1 MAKKSR
7 KKPAKKAVKPAARR
21 PSRALK
27 FVSVKK
33 ESKYG
38 PALYGMR
45 IYYEGKRPPGLDK
58 DTGAFKFGKHIL
70 ETLKAKF
77 GPDFRL
83 VVTPTG
89 NSVTVKKNAQRK
101 EIRWVRV
108 SQELL
113 QGMGSDLRARTRDI
127 MLDIVRHAF
136 GTVFPE
142 YFTRAAVAAY
152 VPDELAQVLAR
163 ADVKR
168 MSDGDKAAVLKMLPE
183 FLASES
189 IKSVNLIKA
198 TEIETLRGL
207 EADFRAAIGHGH
219 PESWW
224 QTYIKGKILIIQ
236 QGYIRV
242 IDRVN
247 IAVAGTKFPDFL
259 LVTHDGYLDI
269 LEIKKPDTSL
279 LKHDKSR
286 DNYHWDVEMAKAII
300 QTENYIEKVMEV
312 GPLLCQEL
320 KEKHGIELRVLRP
333 RGIILAGDSRSI
345 KTPKEKNDFR
355 LLSLSLKNI
364 TVVTYDELLARLSNY
379 IGALEAHLPAGK
391 KGDEQAAEDK
401 VGKAAS

>member
-1 MAKKSR
+1 MAKKT
-7 KKPAKKAVKPAARR
+7 KKKSVSPKTHKQTKRR
-21 PSRALK
+21 RALK
-27 FVSVKK
+27 FVTVTK

-38 PALYGMR
+38 KSLYGLR
-45 IYYEGKRPPGLDK
+45 VYYEGARPQGLDK
-58 DTGAFKFGKHIL
+58 DTGKFKFGKHIF
-70 ETLKAKF
+70 ETLQKRF
-77 GPDFRL
+77 GADFRL
-83 VVTPTG
+83 VLSKSG
-89 NSVTVKKNAQRK
+89 NGVDIKKGPEGQGVRW
-101 EIRWVRV
+101 IRI

-113 QGMGSDLRARTRDI
+113 KGMTDDLRERTRDI
-127 MLDIVRHAF
+127 MLDIVRHVF

-142 YFTRAAVAAY
+142 YFERDAVAAY
-152 VPDELAQVLAR
+152 VPGKLAEVLER

-168 MSDGDKAAVLKMLPE
+168 MSDEDKNAVLKMLPD

-207 EADFRAAIGHGH
+207 EADFRAAIEHGH
-219 PESWW
+219 PERWW

-242 IDRVN
+242 IDKVN

-286 DNYHWDVEMAKAII
+286 DNYHWDIEMAKAIVQI
-300 QTENYIEKVMEV
+300 ENYIEKVSEV

-320 KEKHGIELRVLRP
+320 KEKHDIDLRVLRP

-345 KTPKEKNDFR
+345 TTPKEKNDFR

-379 IGALEAHLPAGK
+379 IGALETHLPAR
-391 KGDEQAAEDK
+391 QADGLQAKEGSRK
-401 VGKAAS
+401 PTKF